1 MTTEPLRIEM
11 DETGPHAG
19 CCTLWLDAG
28 DSPMIV
34 LDRPLVERLE
44 DALDAVPREATGLV
58 LASASD
64 RVFVA
69 GADLKTIHGAGDT
82 ELLAYLAYASEV
94 YAMFSQVQ
102 IPTAAAIGGA
112 ALGGGL
118 ELAMH
123 CDGLIGGPSP
133 SGKPYPVGLPE
144 AGLCLCPG
152 WGGTNM
158 LPARID
164 PRDAIERTA
173 SGRTMTYPEAVEA
186 GLFDATSST
195 NEDLV
200 STAKSWVLQADVP
213 ERDGAPSRWIGRPDR
228 APGIGDVLHALEG
241 EAFETPSAQ
250 AVLSAIRAGLSDDWA
265 AAVRVE
271 QENLVRLRS
280 TPEGRAAIESFFA
293 KSARR

>member
-34 LDRPLVERLE
+34 LDRPLIERIE
-44 DALDAVPREATGLV
+44 DALDAVPRQAIGLV

-69 GADLKTIHGAGDT
+69 GADLKTVHGAGDT

-94 YAMFSQVQ
+94 YAMFAQFP

-123 CDGLIGGPSP
+123 CDGLIGGPNP

-144 AGLCLCPG
+144 AGLSICPG
-152 WGGTNM
+152 WGGTNL
-158 LPARID
+158 LPARIE
-164 PRDAIERTA
+164 PREAMERTA
-173 SGRTMTYPEAVEA
+173 TGKTMPYPEAVEM
-186 GLFDATSST
+186 GLFDATSDS
-195 NEDLV
+195 NEDLID
-200 STAKSWVLQADVP
+200 TAKSWVLEAELPD
-213 ERDGAPSRWIGRPDR
+213 RDGDPSRWIGRADR
-228 APGIGDVLHALEG
+228 APLVRDVVTGLDG
-241 EAFETPSAQ
+241 ECFQTPSGQ
-250 AVLSAIRAGLSDDWA
+250 AVLEAVLSGLSDGWHA
-265 AAVRVE
+265 AITSE
-271 QENLVRLRS
+271 QESLVRLRS
-280 TPEGRAAIESFFA
+280 TAEGQAAIEAFFA
-293 KSARR
+293 KSAKR